1 MKRALMMLMA
11 LLGALMA
18 GTLAHAQTVTGDVQA
33 GARKV
38 SMCMACHAIPGK
50 RASFP
55 EIHRVPMISGQTKA
69 YLVAALTAYRD
80 GGRRHPSMRGV
91 ARSLTDQ
98 DIADIAAYYASH
110 RRVDQPAVPAIPAP
124 IPPRVSAL
132 FDRGACMQ
140 CHGANMNSPTD
151 PSFPKIAGQHADY
164 LFVAM
169 RAYRIEGNRKV
180 GRDNPIM
187 QALMRQFTDAEL
199 RLMAEHLATMPG
211 YLHTVAAPRFR

>member
-11 LLGALMA
+11 LLGAA
-18 GTLAHAQTVTGDVQA
+18 AVGAAAHAQGLTGDVQA

-38 SMCMACHAIPGK
+38 SMCIGCHAIPGA

-55 EIHRVPMISGQTKA
+55 EVHRVPLISGQTKA
-69 YLVAALTAYRD
+69 YLVSALTAYRQGD
-80 GGRRHPSMRGV
+80 RRHPTMRGV

-110 RRVDQPAVPAIPAP
+110 GGAGNPEVPTTPAP
-124 IPPRVSAL
+124 ASARVAAL
-132 FDRGACMQ
+132 LERGACMQ
-140 CHGANMNSPTD
+140 CHGANMNSPLD

-169 RAYRIEGNRKV
+169 RAYRVQGNPKV
-180 GRDNPIM
+180 GRNNAVM
-187 QALMRQFTDAEL
+187 QGIVAQFTDAEL
-199 RLMAEHLATMPG
+199 RLMAEYISTLPG
-211 YLHTVAAPRFR
+211 NLHTVPAPRFR